1 MHGVLEFVT
10 QRTHVVILPLV
21 GQHVGVR
28 RAPPWNKPGGLAF
41 GGIHVNPRSVNAF
54 RPAHI
59 RTKPDRRFQ
68 DVVFGHVHG
77 YFRLTNN
84 KRSIEIVIMEFK
96 PHHSFRSF
104 RWR

>member
-1 MHGVLEFVT
+1 
-10 QRTHVVILPLV
+10 
-21 GQHVGVR
+21 
-28 RAPPWNKPGGLAF
+28 
-41 GGIHVNPRSVNAF
+41 
-54 RPAHI
+54 
-59 RTKPDRRFQ
+59 
-68 DVVFGHVHG
+68 VFGHVHG